1 MTQNAEYLRWRDAA
15 VLTGEQRAELAALTD
30 EAEINDRFYR
40 TLEFGT
46 AGLRGVM
53 GMGLNRMNEY
63 IIRQATAAF
72 ARVILQAGLGDRGVC
87 ICYDCRRNSDEFAR
101 EAAHVMRC
109 HGIPVWL
116 FRQCRPTPQ
125 LSFAV
130 RYFGAA
136 AGINVTASHNPKAY
150 NGYKVYW
157 QGGAQLPPDKAAL
170 VAAEM
175 ARIDPLA
182 PRMTCTDPAPLTWL
196 EADFDQKYIDAVLRC
211 AIAPELLAGHGGQLG
226 IVYSAF
232 HGVGGFILPQVLRR
246 AGLENLLPVP
256 EQLAP
261 DGTFPTVA
269 SPNPEEPEGFAL
281 AIELARKQNAGFIVG
296 TDPDSD
302 RVGIVVRDRS
312 GQYVPLSGNRT
323 GALLLNYILTVGGQK
338 GILPSHPAL
347 VKTIVTSSLPEKIA
361 QAHGAACFNTFTGFK
376 FMAEKVAE
384 LEAEG
389 KYRYVLAFEESY
401 GYMIGD
407 HARDKDGVVAALLL
421 CEMAAW
427 YHSRG
432 MTVLDGLEE
441 LSARYGCFG
450 ENTRNVMLPGQDGMR
465 RMAAIMAGLRK
476 DPPRTIGGVGVRAW
490 RDYDCGRRYE
500 GAAVTPTGIAGSNV
514 VYYELD
520 TGEALVVRPSGTE
533 PKIKIYALMQGTTLP
548 EADSRAQACAR
559 AAEEMILAL

>member
-211 AIAPELLAGHGGQLG
+211 AIAPELLASHGGQLG

-269 SPNPEEPEGFAL
+269 SPNPEEP
-281 AIELARKQNAGFIVG
+281 
-296 TDPDSD
+296 
-302 RVGIVVRDRS
+302 
-312 GQYVPLSGNRT
+312 
-323 GALLLNYILTVGGQK
+323 
-338 GILPSHPAL
+338 
-347 VKTIVTSSLPEKIA
+347 
-361 QAHGAACFNTFTGFK
+361 
-376 FMAEKVAE
+376 
-384 LEAEG
+384 
-389 KYRYVLAFEESY
+389 
-401 GYMIGD
+401 
-407 HARDKDGVVAALLL
+407 
-421 CEMAAW
+421 
-427 YHSRG
+427 
-432 MTVLDGLEE
+432 
-441 LSARYGCFG
+441 
-450 ENTRNVMLPGQDGMR
+450 
-465 RMAAIMAGLRK
+465 
-476 DPPRTIGGVGVRAW
+476 
-490 RDYDCGRRYE
+490 
-500 GAAVTPTGIAGSNV
+500 
-514 VYYELD
+514 
-520 TGEALVVRPSGTE
+520 
-533 PKIKIYALMQGTTLP
+533 
-548 EADSRAQACAR
+548 
-559 AAEEMILAL
+559 